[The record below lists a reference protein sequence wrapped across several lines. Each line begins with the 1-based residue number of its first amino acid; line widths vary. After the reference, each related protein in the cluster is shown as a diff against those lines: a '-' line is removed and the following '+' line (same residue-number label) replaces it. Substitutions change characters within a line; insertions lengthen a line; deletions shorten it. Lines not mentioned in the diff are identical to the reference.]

1 MPSQAKYVTNR
12 ISISRTT
19 RIVYDILC
27 ISMGIKITR
36 GASAGN
42 FPQPPTPKLFRNI
55 AVTFILVTIAVI
67 AVALWTSSVRAKVI
81 VTAKR
86 EPVSV
91 NAVLDIA
98 ANPTSGQIKG
108 RVVEGSFTES
118 REFTVTVVS
127 STVPSVPVPSKAIGK
142 VKITNNYSKDQPLV
156 VKTRLLTDDG
166 RLYRI
171 TKSVN
176 VPSGGSVE
184 VEAASDEIGDQ
195 YELANGT
202 RLSIPG
208 LWKDLQPLIFAE
220 TVTSIKG
227 TSSKLGDGTT
237 KIVTADALAE
247 AQDELQNTA
256 LARAKQ
262 TLTVEAGVNQ
272 DWEAIYLVGAI
283 QKQSNAA
290 IGQEAD
296 SFLAQAKV
304 NVTAV
309 YFPKEDVLAYLR
321 SRLSEKIPEGYTLG
335 DVDLTLASFKLESAD
350 PAKGLARLA
359 ISAEAESRLTD
370 TSTVLRRDLIVGLP
384 SDEVIRK
391 WSALD
396 GVEQVD
402 IELQPSWVHR
412 LPSMKDKITVEVN

>member
-1 MPSQAKYVTNR
+1 
-12 ISISRTT
+12 
-19 RIVYDILC
+19 
-27 ISMGIKITR
+27 MGIKITR
-36 GASAGN
+36 GAQAGN

-55 AVTFILVTIAVI
+55 AVTFVLVTVAVI
-67 AVALWTSSVRAKVI
+67 AVALWTSSVKAKII
-81 VTAKR
+81 VTAKH

-91 NAVLDIA
+91 DTVLDIA

-108 RVVEGSFTES
+108 RVVDGTFTES
-118 REFTVTVVS
+118 REFTVQAVS
-127 STVPSVPVPSKAIGK
+127 STVTSVSVPTKSTGR

-171 TKSVN
+171 TKTVN

-184 VEAASDEIGDQ
+184 VEATSDEVGDK
-195 YELANGT
+195 YELPIGT
-202 RLSIPG
+202 HFSIPG
-208 LWKDLQPLIFAE
+208 LWKDIQPLIFADA
-220 TVTSIKG
+220 VTSFKG
-227 TSSKLGDGTT
+227 ESSAVGDGTR
-237 KIVTADALAE
+237 KMVTADALAR
-247 AQDELQNTA
+247 AQEELQNTA
-256 LARAKQ
+256 LARAKD
-262 TLTVEAGVNQ
+262 TLTVEAGADQ
-272 DWEAIYLVGAI
+272 DWEAIYLVGAT

-290 IGQEAD
+290 VGQEAD

-304 NVTAV
+304 TVTAV
-309 YFPKEDVLAYLR
+309 FFPKEDVLAFLR

-335 DVDLTLASFKLESAD
+335 DVDLTQASYRLESAD
-350 PAKGLARLA
+350 PAKGAARLA
-359 ISAEAESRLTD
+359 VSAEAESRLTNS
-370 TSTVLRRDLIVGLP
+370 STVLKKDLIVGLQ

-402 IELQPSWVHR
+402 VELHPSWVHR